1 MGRFGE
7 LMVNEIYGNN
17 NFEKGRAVELPKS
30 YTIEEIEEQIKREKE
45 QKEAEFKEL
54 QQLGIGKI
62 RNEY

>member
-54 QQLGIGKI
+54 Q
-62 RNEY
+62 